1 MTTRL
6 TFVPPLFADQW
17 RTASSRAVHP
27 SGRDTGDSL
36 VAAVAEGL
44 AAVTVPW
51 ELGRGDSSGERRH
64 ELLLSTDVY
73 DAWLTHWPPGA
84 GLVAHD
90 HGGSAGALAVVSGT
104 LDEDTVVDDRPVTT
118 RVGPGESLRFDGEHI
133 HAVTNRGDVSVTS
146 IHVYSPP
153 LRTMGYYRTDDA
165 GRLVVDRVDEVG
177 VPER

>member
-6 TFVPPLFADQW
+6 SHVSPVSSDHW

-27 SGRDTGDSL
+27 SVSGEGDSL

-51 ELGRGDSSGERRH
+51 ELADGESPDERRH

-73 DAWLTHWPPGA
+73 DAWLIHWPPGT

-90 HGGSAGALAVVSGT
+90 HGGSGGALAVVAGT
-104 LDEDTVVDDRPVTT
+104 LDEDTLVDGQAVTT
-118 RVGPGESLRFDGEHI
+118 RMGPGESIRFGGGHI
-133 HAVTNRGDVSVTS
+133 HAVMNRGDVSVTS
-146 IHVYSPP
+146 VHVYSPP
-153 LRTMGYYRTDDA
+153 LRAMGYYRQDA
-165 GRLVVDRVDEVG
+165 DGRLVVERIDEVS